1 MTTRKNT
8 QGAKDSLKGGTP
20 EQAEAPISAADTG
33 TDQQPTGSS
42 DDGNTGAATGQD
54 TESAE
59 DSLEGAQ
66 PGQAE
71 ADSVVADFDQPPPG
85 GSDGD
90 DTGATADPEHD
101 EARAALMRAVAI
113 ARINPVKIL
122 PPTTLIRIIRRGATV
137 IDTIIHDGN
146 VIAPGG
152 TVFVS
157 QAEFAGLLR
166 AKAVADVDW
175 DELEEEPF

>member
-42 DDGNTGAATGQD
+42 DEGDTGAAAGQD
-54 TESAE
+54 TQSAE

-66 PGQAE
+66 PEQAE
-71 ADSVVADFDQPPPG
+71 ADSMAAGFDQQPTG

-90 DTGATADPEHD
+90 NPGAAADPEID
-101 EARAALMRAVAI
+101 AARQILMTAI
-113 ARINPVKIL
+113 SNLGLDQVKIL
-122 PPTTLIRIIRRGATV
+122 PTPTQTRFFRRGATV

-157 QAEFAGLLR
+157 QTEFAGLHK

>member
-8 QGAKDSLKGGTP
+8 QGAKDSPKGGTP
-20 EQAEAPISAADTG
+20 EQSEVPISAADTG
-33 TDQQPTGSS
+33 TDQQPTG
-42 DDGNTGAATGQD
+42 
-54 TESAE
+54 
-59 DSLEGAQ
+59 
-66 PGQAE
+66 
-71 ADSVVADFDQPPPG
+71 

-90 DTGATADPEHD
+90 NPGAAADPEND
-101 EARAALMRAVAI
+101 AARKILMTAI
-113 ARINPVKIL
+113 SNLGLDPVKIL
-122 PPTTLIRIIRRGATV
+122 PTPTQIRFIRRGATV

-146 VIAPGG
+146 LIAPGG

-157 QAEFAGLLR
+157 QAEYAGLLK